1 MLIATWNVNGI
12 RARFPRLLEWLS
24 ERKPDVVCL
33 QELKID
39 DAQFPALELRAAGYH
54 AVTFGQTS
62 WNGVAVLAREAII
75 ESVRGLEGAPDM
87 GSRLVGAKIGDLE
100 VASIYVPNGK
110 TVSHEDFPR
119 KLEWLSSLGAYLERR
134 APAGKFILGGD
145 FNLCPRDLDSYD
157 PEGMRGHIFHTDE
170 ERARYARFMK
180 AGMVDL
186 FVHKKPDDQV
196 FTWWD
201 YRAGAFHKKHGLRI
215 DFLLGTPD
223 VAARVRDI
231 YVDREYRKKSKEGA
245 SPSDHAPVVVDI
257 E

>member
-1 MLIATWNVNGI
+1 M
-12 RARFPRLLEWLS
+12 LEWLA

-39 DAQFPALELRAAGYH
+39 DTQFPALELRAAGYH
-54 AVTFGQTS
+54 AVNFGQPS
-62 WNGVAVLAREAII
+62 WNGVAVLTKEPAQEI
-75 ESVRGLEGAPDM
+75 VRGLEGAPDM
-87 GSRLVGAKIGDLE
+87 GARLVSAKVGDLE
-100 VASIYVPNGK
+100 VASVYVPNGK
-110 TVSHEDFPR
+110 TIAHEDFPR
-119 KLEWLSSLGAYLERR
+119 KLEWLAALGAFLERR

-145 FNLCPRDLDSYD
+145 FNLCPTDLDSYD
-157 PEGMRGHIFHTDE
+157 PVGMRGQIFHTEE
-170 ERARYARFMK
+170 ERARYGRFMQ

-186 FVHKKPDDQV
+186 FVHKRPGEQT

-223 VAARVRDI
+223 IAARIRDI

-245 SPSDHAPVVVDI
+245 APSDHAPVVVDI